1 MRMHV
6 SIPMLP
12 KCICYA
18 AHAQKQHFKSNHK
31 VWARPKETSSGLMN
45 RLDLWLAQN
54 SWSTDL
60 DWSQLSINNALRSSL
75 LEGMFNPGSTSM
87 RVFRITKQHLELQ
100 GRLAAVTRFLIR
112 PTALDNPTWLLRT
125 RVPCNYYTLMTQNFY
140 FQCTNFQG
148 WDLPCW

>member
-18 AHAQKQHFKSNHK
+18 AHAQKQPFNLNHK
-31 VWARPKETSSGLMN
+31 VWARPKETSSGFRN
-45 RLDLWLAQN
+45 WLDLWLAQN

-60 DWSQLSINNALRSSL
+60 DWSQLSINNALRTSL
-75 LEGMFNPGSTSM
+75 LKGIFNPGITSM

-100 GRLAAVTRFLIR
+100 CRLSCNDKVPSSTNRKLTKSGCGTLGFL
-112 PTALDNPTWLLRT
+112 TSLHSYDSKL
-125 RVPCNYYTLMTQNFY
+125 Y
-140 FQCTNFQG
+140 FQRTNF
-148 WDLPCW
+148 